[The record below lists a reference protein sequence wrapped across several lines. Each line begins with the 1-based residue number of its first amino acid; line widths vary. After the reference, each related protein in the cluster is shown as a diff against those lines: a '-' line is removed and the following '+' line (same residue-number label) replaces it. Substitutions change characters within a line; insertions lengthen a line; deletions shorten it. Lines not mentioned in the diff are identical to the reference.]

1 MSYFTATPLQ
11 SSMTDR
17 RKFPPIFYS
26 CAHVETF
33 KKAKERPRWETGW
46 CVVGIPAAGVRWEEV
61 ATIRLEVAPP
71 RRQLARCRNTEHR
84 QLDRIHLLD
93 LPIVNATKE
102 IPIRS

>member
-1 MSYFTATPLQ
+1 MGDWLVCCWNT
-11 SSMTDR
+11 SSR
-17 RKFPPIFYS
+17 
-26 CAHVETF
+26 CEV
-33 KKAKERPRWETGW
+33 
-46 CVVGIPAAGVRWEEV
+46 EEV

>member
-1 MSYFTATPLQ
+1 MGL
-11 SSMTDR
+11 
-17 RKFPPIFYS
+17 
-26 CAHVETF
+26 
-33 KKAKERPRWETGW
+33 
-46 CVVGIPAAGVRWEEV
+46 AGVLLEYQRQVCIGWEEV